1 VATVFQRFLF
11 ARVTSSLG
19 ASLTR
24 VAVPLAIYDSTQS
37 SALTAAAT
45 VIMLGPLLVFGIP
58 AGAVADRHSRLRVMR
73 IMEGISA
80 GVLLILMT
88 ALLISGVIPSAVLV
102 IVACLSTAAVF
113 FDACS
118 FGFVPRLVGKDH
130 LSRANSYL
138 YGGNTVVSL
147 IGPAA
152 GGFLY
157 AVGGLALVV
166 ALNVL
171 TYIVSLLFLLAI
183 PKAER
188 SRTVSQKAG
197 ESLAASMKAGVQVII
212 RSQILRFLVMLGTS
226 NAFAGG
232 ALLAA
237 LVIICRERFAAD
249 GASVGLVMTIMGAGA
264 FLGSVALG
272 RISNAVPQSRITLAC
287 PPLGLLFFVSAILA
301 PNFVAFCISAFLWEL
316 IYAALIINN
325 VTLRQSLL
333 PDSLQSRVNSTAR
346 TIAWG
351 GEPLGAAL
359 VASLL
364 TIAPYSVALWVSI
377 VPLALVSVLSIW
389 SPLRKRDVSEFAV
402 AEQKFAIEV
411 KASAQD

>member
-1 VATVFQRFLF
+1 MATVFQRFLF
-11 ARVTSSLG
+11 ARLSSSLG

-37 SALTAAAT
+37 SALTATAT

-58 AGAVADRHSRLRVMR
+58 AGAIADRHSRLLVMR

-80 GVLLILMT
+80 AVLLVLMT
-88 ALLISGVIPSAVLV
+88 ALLFSGVIPSAVLTV
-102 IVACLSTAAVF
+102 VACLSTAAVF

-152 GGFLY
+152 GGLLY
-157 AVGGLALVV
+157 AAGGLALVV
-166 ALNVL
+166 GINVL
-171 TYIVSLLFLLAI
+171 TYIISLLFLLAI

-188 SRTVSQKAG
+188 SRTVAQRAG
-197 ESLAASMKAGVQVII
+197 ESLAASMKEGIQVII
-212 RSQILRFLVMLGTS
+212 RSQILRYLVMLGTS
-226 NAFAGG
+226 NALAGG

-264 FLGSVALG
+264 FLGSMALG
-272 RISNAVPQSRITLAC
+272 RISNAVPQSRITLTC
-287 PPLGLLFFVSAILA
+287 LPLGILSFASAILA

-316 IYAALIINN
+316 IYAVLIINN

-359 VASLL
+359 VAILL

-377 VPLALVSVLSIW
+377 FPLAIVSVLAIW

-402 AEQKFAIEV
+402 ADQNLEVEV
-411 KASAQD
+411 KASTQN